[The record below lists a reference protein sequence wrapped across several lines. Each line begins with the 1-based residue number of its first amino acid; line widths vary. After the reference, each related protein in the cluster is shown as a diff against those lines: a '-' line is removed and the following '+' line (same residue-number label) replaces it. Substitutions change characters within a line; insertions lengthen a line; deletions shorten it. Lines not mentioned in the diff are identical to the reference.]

1 MNDDARA
8 GTLHPLGARPVGR
21 RSFVRYLAGL
31 LACPS
36 ASVAGKPTAYPTDV
50 AGVRLPV
57 TPLCVNSYDLCR
69 SVAPAFLVNHSLRT
83 YVFGALYVTH
93 RRRGFN
99 EESAFVAAMFHDLGL
114 LKAFSTPNTSFEVD
128 GATRAERVVRESGA
142 PLVEARSVWNA
153 IVMHDMDFAIAEHE
167 SPEAMVVA
175 AGAGADFDGHSP
187 EGEVIDPSMARSVVN
202 AIPRLQFKERFV
214 ALLADHCGRKPGVQN
229 GTWLEGFCRAHSNVA
244 PDVTE
249 KEARAAPFDE

>member
-1 MNDDARA
+1 MTIDLANRAESVAREF
-8 GTLHPLGARPVGR
+8 GAR
-21 RSFVRYLAGL
+21 
-31 LACPS
+31 
-36 ASVAGKPTAYPTDV
+36 
-50 AGVRLPV
+50 
-57 TPLCVNSYDLCR
+57 
-69 SVAPAFLVNHSLRT
+69 
-83 YVFGALYVTH
+83 
-93 RRRGFN
+93 
-99 EESAFVAAMFHDLGL
+99 
-114 LKAFSTPNTSFEVD
+114 
-128 GATRAERVVRESGA
+128 
-142 PLVEARSVWNA
+142 LVEARSIWNA

-249 KEARAAPFDE
+249 KEVRAAPFNE